1 MLLSHCLYNP
11 ITDTFSVEAP
21 HADCVTEAIRR
32 NAAISFSNDNPGEFW
47 IVVPESSRNLDS
59 IEAIVATE
67 VK

>member
-1 MLLSHCLYNP
+1 MKLSHCLYNP
-11 ITDTFSVEAP
+11 ITDTFSIEAS
-21 HADCVTEAIRR
+21 HADCVAEAMRR
-32 NAAISFSNDNPGEFW
+32 NASIAFDNPGEFW